1 MGNVTKN
8 CYTVQVQMA
17 FLQYQQCACVY
28 ADIQYQLASGSCV
41 TKSPFQF

>member
-17 FLQYQQCACVY
+17 FFAVPAVY